1 MYYKAMYNTALRI
14 LQDSA
19 EAEDSMQ
26 EAFLSAFSKLDT
38 YKGDVSFGAWL
49 KRIVVNKALDQLK
62 KKSRLLNIKMN
73 NKKNWRVN
81 NVFLYVS

>member
-1 MYYKAMYNTALRI
+1 MYNTALRI